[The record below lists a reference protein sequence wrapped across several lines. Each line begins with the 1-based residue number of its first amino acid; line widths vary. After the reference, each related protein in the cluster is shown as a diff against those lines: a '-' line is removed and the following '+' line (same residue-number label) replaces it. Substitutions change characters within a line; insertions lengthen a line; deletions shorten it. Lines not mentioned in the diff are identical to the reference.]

1 MKKTLVAASAALVLG
16 MSVSSFAQ
24 SNDSGR
30 SIYMGAGFGLSNIV
44 QNGANDNGAN
54 SFDLYTLALGMHMNS
69 KPLSAE
75 VQFATDGFSQTVLA
89 NLFFDRA
96 LTDALTASIG
106 GGIGWMHQSQDD
118 FFAGDAAKNEFA
130 YDFGF
135 QTHYKINDSISLVS
149 GYQWVATTNNA
160 DGSSWFN
167 KDHHDNRYTVGVH
180 YALNM

>member
-1 MKKTLVAASAALVLG
+1 MNIKLVAASAALVFG

-24 SNDSGR
+24 SSNSGR
-30 SIYMGAGFGLSNIV
+30 DMYLGVGIGLSNKV
-44 QNGANDNGAN
+44 QKDADNSAIGL
-54 SFDLYTLALGMHMNS
+54 DLYSLALGMHMNN

-75 VQFATDGFSQTVLA
+75 LQFATDGYSQTVLA

-106 GGIGWMHQSQDD
+106 GGIGWMHQSQDSD
-118 FFAGDAAKNEFA
+118 FSGDAAKNEFA

-135 QTHYKINDSISLVS
+135 QTNYKINDSLSLVS
-149 GYQWVATTNNA
+149 GYQWVATTDDA
-160 DGSSWFN
+160 SGSSWFN
-167 KDHHDNRYTVGVH
+167 KSNHDNRYIFGVH